1 MSNLLLEFLTLI
13 VIPISKLY
21 FSKALEPLHVLLSLD
36 HLFSHLSFL

>member
-1 MSNLLLEFLTLI
+1 MSNLLLEFLTVL

-21 FSKALEPLHVLLSLD
+21 FSKALETFHVLLFLD